1 MSLGHIKMDGIDP
14 SNILEPGTTRTT
26 RGVPPLRL
34 QSTPGKHRGGSGDK
48 VELLSPGSGDDSHL
62 PSTDSPTEMKVELS
76 TLLSPALDMSASPG
90 EEDYEETPVTAGR
103 HLQLWWRGKGS
114 PFALT
119 ARSVS
124 SDDFEDDSIEERN
137 RRLVNVR
144 QEVERYGAD
153 HPKEFNWQA
162 SIYSEHAR
170 IMAMVEL
177 LRADAKAILDVII
190 VEEMDAAMNSLDE
203 ARARW
208 CRMAHID
215 SAVTQREPSVSG
227 IRKLSGES
235 GLGTAHDCGSE
246 PGVEPP
252 SLEDNVEPVALLNP
266 VFVNRELTVE
276 EQVNRSVELSSLDTD
291 NTWVKVRS
299 FCIEVPSFSKS
310 FSADSPMFE
319 ELKDYED
326 KVHQCIEGIS
336 HTLRSHAQV
345 QADHAQRLAKLEKK
359 SSLTAANV
367 SLAVVDQNTSQLHQL
382 MQFVGDSVYPGFQDL
397 SSGLCEVRDSFT
409 LFAKQ
414 VFQKENFIDLSI
426 STVAARIEEVAGM
439 VQNSGLG
446 TELVGTVDATQ
457 VKGVQTTDEN
467 VQPTEP
473 VPTKDD
479 SSGGGLGAEY
489 QVVEQLVVADIS
501 DKSVSVTDPIPS
513 ATVTACAQSVAVNQE
528 TSTDTIANKDTPA
541 IPLRPDEADAKLGNL
556 KRVQLEKEIK
566 AGMVLIDAI
575 TSSQFPQGKD
585 EWEY

>member
-137 RRLVNVR
+137 RRLINVR

-153 HPKEFNWQA
+153 HPKDFNWQA

-291 NTWVKVRS
+291 NT
-299 FCIEVPSFSKS
+299 
-310 FSADSPMFE
+310 
-319 ELKDYED
+319 
-326 KVHQCIEGIS
+326 
-336 HTLRSHAQV
+336 
-345 QADHAQRLAKLEKK
+345 
-359 SSLTAANV
+359 
-367 SLAVVDQNTSQLHQL
+367 
-382 MQFVGDSVYPGFQDL
+382 
-397 SSGLCEVRDSFT
+397 
-409 LFAKQ
+409 
-414 VFQKENFIDLSI
+414 
-426 STVAARIEEVAGM
+426 
-439 VQNSGLG
+439 
-446 TELVGTVDATQ
+446 
-457 VKGVQTTDEN
+457 
-467 VQPTEP
+467 
-473 VPTKDD
+473 
-479 SSGGGLGAEY
+479 
-489 QVVEQLVVADIS
+489 
-501 DKSVSVTDPIPS
+501 
-513 ATVTACAQSVAVNQE
+513 
-528 TSTDTIANKDTPA
+528 
-541 IPLRPDEADAKLGNL
+541 
-556 KRVQLEKEIK
+556 
-566 AGMVLIDAI
+566 
-575 TSSQFPQGKD
+575 
-585 EWEY
+585 